1 MRHTI
6 FVMPLLLPCVAFLTG
21 CMTENTRVQLSE
33 SEAKIQGCYDKAI
46 AYQHAA
52 LAQMGNIKSEVGAL
66 FYLNLVSQNQDK
78 LFVGCDDAF
87 IALLNSHN
95 QRYAQNMSLTKFLG
109 GFAIGA
115 YALDSIASSL
125 VDNMGT
131 SNTTQITGSRVV
143 SGSGNS
149 SKGSTISA
157 SGEGLGQANVFTRSG
172 ANGQTVGGFQPR
184 TNPVQT
190 ENIDSNQPQSASGE
204 NAPTAPTEGSD
215 DGAAVVPLDG
225 LEAIE

>member
-1 MRHTI
+1 MKVLLVI
-6 FVMPLLLPCVAFLTG
+6 VPLLITTG
-21 CMTENTRVQLSE
+21 CMTKGTRVQLAA
-33 SEAKIQGCYDKAI
+33 SEAKIEGCYDKAI

-78 LFVGCDDAF
+78 LFAGCDDAF
-87 IALLNSHN
+87 IALLSSHN
-95 QRYAQNMSLTKFLG
+95 QRYAQNISLSKFLG

-115 YALDSIASSL
+115 IAIDSITSSL

-131 SNTTQITGSRVV
+131 STTTQITGSRVV

-157 SGEGLGQANVFTRSG
+157 SGEGLGQANTFSRSG
-172 ANGQTVGGFQPR
+172 GDAQVVGGFQPR

-190 ENIDSNQPQSASGE
+190 DAIDVNQPESASGTNE
-204 NAPTAPTEGSD
+204 TTAPTEGAD
-215 DGAAVVPLDG
+215 DGAAIVPLEG
-225 LEAIE
+225 LE

>member
-1 MRHTI
+1 MRI
-6 FVMPLLLPCVAFLTG
+6 LIVIPLLFLTG
-21 CMTENTRVQLSE
+21 CMTSETRQQLSE
-33 SEAKIQGCYDKAI
+33 SEARIEGCYDKAI

-87 IALLNSHN
+87 QALLQSHN
-95 QRYAQNMSLTKFLG
+95 LRYAQNMSLTKFLG

-131 SNTTQITGSRVV
+131 SNSTQIIGSRVV
-143 SGSGNS
+143 SGSGNGS
-149 SKGSTISA
+149 RGSTISA
-157 SGEGLGQANVFTRSG
+157 SGEGLGQANQFNRAGGDLQS
-172 ANGQTVGGFQPR
+172 VGGFQPR

-190 ENIDSNQPQSASGE
+190 DTIDVNEPQSASGE
-204 NAPTAPTEGSD
+204 NTTGAPTEGSD
-215 DGAAVVPLDG
+215 EVIALPV
-225 LEAIE
+225 E